1 MDCHGCEGDEGGQAA
16 SLSQGFDSPFSPTS
30 QLLNL
35 TAGKRIFLKFGSIEV
50 PQSTAKTSRG
60 AVSGSVFNPDIC
72 PTFWQA
78 AKDKDRC
85 GQETLNKKLYGK
97 LIYRGKVLVPIA

>member
-1 MDCHGCEGDEGGQAA
+1 M
-16 SLSQGFDSPFSPTS
+16 
-30 QLLNL
+30 
-35 TAGKRIFLKFGSIEV
+35 
-50 PQSTAKTSRG
+50 
-60 AVSGSVFNPDIC
+60 SGSVFNPDIC

-97 LIYRGKVLVPIA
+97 LIHRGKVLVPIA